1 MSSSSDSSDWDSD
14 SSSDSQPSTPNVR
27 FARRPTVPSSPPE
40 TPTTSSFPLGEPP
53 HPASRPGMRN
63 FSRPLPPTHDEIR
76 PVGQGHNFTY
86 IPQVRLEDLSPR
98 SSTSSSSRSSRS
110 NSPARSIDS
119 DSDGG
124 ERPSIT
130 QQHSEIQ
137 SPLHHSTRSLI
148 PANFI
153 LSSLHDTD
161 SSDSSDDDLSII
173 LPDHYSDAASS
184 RAPSEHSSSSSTS
197 SQHTPPT
204 PFPTDT
210 KATRLADEFEL
221 LACAPRDDH
230 DAWMTKQRLLK
241 RMKRL
246 SSGSIHKRTLSQ
258 SIGSETDDEDIKPYD
273 ANEIGAS
280 ASGLRRLRRK
290 TGERLSLI
298 FDDPPQRIVEC
309 EEPESGEEEVVQE
322 RIPDMEEMLMLAL
335 PYYEM
340 DTDMGY

>member
-110 NSPARSIDS
+110 NSPARSVDS
-119 DSDGG
+119 EDHI
-124 ERPSIT
+124 SIT
-130 QQHSEIQ
+130 QHSEIQ

-161 SSDSSDDDLSII
+161 SSDSDDDDLSVI

-184 RAPSEHSSSSSTS
+184 RAPSEHSSSDTS
-197 SQHTPPT
+197 EHTPRT
-204 PFPTDT
+204 PAPADA
-210 KATRLADEFEL
+210 KATRLADKFEL

-230 DAWMTKQRLLK
+230 DAWMSKQRLLK

-309 EEPESGEEEVVQE
+309 EEPESGEDEVVQE

>member
-119 DSDGG
+119 DSDN
-124 ERPSIT
+124 EHPTIT
-130 QQHSEIQ
+130 QHASIQ

-148 PANFI
+148 PANFT

-161 SSDSSDDDLSII
+161 SDDSDDDDLSVI

-184 RAPSEHSSSSSTS
+184 RGAPSEHSSSSSTS

-204 PFPTDT
+204 PFPADT

-230 DAWMTKQRLLK
+230 DAWMSKQRLLK

-309 EEPESGEEEVVQE
+309 EEPESGEDEVVQE

>member
-14 SSSDSQPSTPNVR
+14 SSDDSQPSTPNVR

-40 TPTTSSFPLGEPP
+40 TPTTSSFPLGERPN
-53 HPASRPGMRN
+53 PASRHGMRN

-76 PVGQGHNFTY
+76 PLGQGHNFTY

-98 SSTSSSSRSSRS
+98 SSTSSSSQSSRS
-110 NSPARSIDS
+110 NSPVRSIDS
-119 DSDGG
+119 G
-124 ERPSIT
+124 EHVNVT
-130 QQHSEIQ
+130 QHSEIQ

-161 SSDSSDDDLSII
+161 SSDSDDDDLSVI

-184 RAPSEHSSSSSTS
+184 RPVSVHSDNSEHS
-197 SQHTPPT
+197 PPT
-204 PFPTDT
+204 PAPADA

-230 DAWMTKQRLLK
+230 EAWVAKQRLLK

-258 SIGSETDDEDIKPYD
+258 SIGSDTDDEDIKPYE
-273 ANEIGAS
+273 ANEIVAS

-309 EEPESGEEEVVQE
+309 DEPESGEDEVVQE

>member
-14 SSSDSQPSTPNVR
+14 SSDDSQPSTPNVR

-40 TPTTSSFPLGEPP
+40 TPTTSSFPLGGGPP
-53 HPASRPGMRN
+53 HPTTRNGMRN

-98 SSTSSSSRSSRS
+98 SSTSSSRSS
-110 NSPARSIDS
+110 SPASARSIASTS
-119 DSDGG
+119 DH
-124 ERPSIT
+124 PSVT
-130 QQHSEIQ
+130 QHASIQ
-137 SPLHHSTRSLI
+137 SPLHHSARSPL
-148 PANFI
+148 PTNPNFM
-153 LSSLHDTD
+153 LSSLHDSD
-161 SSDSSDDDLSII
+161 SDDSSDDDLSVI

-184 RAPSEHSSSSSTS
+184 RPPSSHSSSSSDS
-197 SQHTPPT
+197 SSHQHTPPT
-204 PFPTDT
+204 PAPADA

-230 DAWMTKQRLLK
+230 DAWLSKQRLLK

-309 EEPESGEEEVVQE
+309 EEPESGEDEVVQE